1 MGKKNAQNGNEEN
14 SYQIPELGWGGI
26 HKQKD
31 GVKKSQ
37 VLLPICCFSCWSGWG
52 CLDKANKITGAA
64 TTDVISLLSTQW
76 QARVYEHWRRLPKNT
91 TLWECWTYDPIDS
104 LF

>member
-31 GVKKSQ
+31 GVKKISSPPAH
-37 VLLPICCFSCWSGWG
+37 LLFQ
-52 CLDKANKITGAA
+52 
-64 TTDVISLLSTQW
+64 LLIG
-76 QARVYEHWRRLPKNT
+76 LG
-91 TLWECWTYDPIDS
+91 
-104 LF
+104 LFG